1 MIEEENVAELSN
13 KFANWVNL
21 QAESD
26 LPFALSDSVRSSSL
40 VKLADGIFPTRKDE
54 EWKYTPMGELL
65 EATPERASGDPLD
78 EALLESLQKA
88 VPEALTLV
96 FVDGEFSENHSNAI
110 GNHAELEITQ
120 FSDLDNTAMQ
130 LVERI
135 ILDANLTDDN
145 IFQHVT
151 LGLCQNGLF
160 INLKKN
166 SEVETPLHILRV
178 TTGMGKTNFADPVSV
193 INVSANSRLKIV
205 EQFVS
210 QGDSGAVTVPA
221 TYINVASG
229 AGLDHYRV
237 GLESSETYH
246 ICNTSV
252 SVSGSG
258 TYRSHQYLLGS
269 KLTRSNLEV
278 KFSEPAG
285 YAVLRGVYLGDEEQH
300 LDVRT
305 YMDHAHP
312 HCDSDQHFRGIL
324 NGESRGVFNG
334 LVLVREQAQQTDAKQ
349 SNKNLLLSR
358 DARVD
363 AKPQLEIFADDVK
376 CTHGATVGQLDEDA
390 LFYLQSRGIGIKD
403 ATLMLTRAFAAEV
416 TQEIE
421 IASLQTY
428 VHEKIS
434 SALDEIVTV
443 ND

>member
-1 MIEEENVAELSN
+1 MAEQSN
-13 KFANWVNL
+13 NFAKWINHQVG
-21 QAESD
+21 SD
-26 LPFALSDSVRSSSL
+26 LPSALSETFRSTSLAKLTDS
-40 VKLADGIFPTRKDE
+40 IFPTRKDE

-65 EATPERASGDPLD
+65 ETTPERSSNDTLD
-78 EALLESLQKA
+78 KEILERSKAA

-96 FVDGEFSENHSNAI
+96 FVDGEFSQVHSDAP
-110 GNHAELEITQ
+110 GDHSELGIAQ
-120 FSDLDNTAMQ
+120 FSDLDETA
-130 LVERI
+130 LEHVEQI
-135 ILDANLTDDN
+135 IRDANLTDDN
-145 IFQHVT
+145 IFQHIA
-151 LGLCQNGLF
+151 LGLSQNGLF
-160 INLKKN
+160 IDLKKN
-166 SEVETPLHILRV
+166 SEVELPVHILRV
-178 TTGMGKTNFADPVSV
+178 DTGDRKTNYSDPVSV
-193 INVSANSRLKIV
+193 INISSHSRLKIV
-205 EQFVS
+205 EQFISV
-210 QGDSGAVTVPA
+210 GDSRAVTVPA
-221 TYINVASG
+221 TYINVAGG
-229 AGLDHYRV
+229 ASLDHYRV

-252 SVSGSG
+252 SVYGSG

-278 KFSEPAG
+278 RFSEPAG
-285 YAVLRGVYLGDEEQH
+285 YAVLRGVYLGDDDQH

-324 NGESRGVFNG
+324 NGNSRGVFNG

-358 DARVD
+358 DAHVD
-363 AKPQLEIFADDVK
+363 TKPQLEIFADDVK
-376 CTHGATVGQLDEDA
+376 CTHGATVGQLDDDA
-390 LFYLQSRGIGIKD
+390 LFYLQSRGIGMKD

-428 VHEKIS
+428 VQDKIS